1 MMRRRLFAVLLGTLL
16 IAAACGGDEEGA
28 ANGEQ
33 AGEARRGGDLVFAQ
47 LAEHPHLEP
56 AETYVNQALWAELQI
71 MEPLFTPSEDGQE
84 ALPWLAEGFEIS
96 EDKLTTTIRLKDGIK
111 FSDGSDMTS
120 ADVKFSLEQA
130 SKSEAWG
137 FINFPLAEGEI
148 QAPDDLTVVIRT
160 KQPWAPLIPTL
171 ALFSN
176 AIVPQNYN
184 DMSHDEFFE
193 KPIGTGPF
201 MIEQWTKGESLE
213 LVRNPNYWQE
223 GKPYLDSV
231 TFLAVPDDNARLN
244 MLRGGQ
250 ADIIEAPPFSVL
262 DSLDKEQGI
271 TAKAFPSSKTDLLYL
286 NTKVEPFDDQN
297 VRQAVAYAIDRQAIV
312 EAVLF
317 GHGEPANSFI
327 APAVASYNPDNEAPQ
342 YDPEMSKELLSK
354 SSEPNGFRTTL
365 LIPSSSDAR
374 TMAQIM
380 QSNLKDVGID
390 VEIVTQDPN
399 TAFGNLTEGNYEMM
413 AFAWTTD
420 IPHADEL
427 IGGYADVD
435 GQWTGLVHPES
446 RKAIDEARRTF
457 NQARTDELYAQVQR
471 QVAIDSSVIA
481 LFYSDYPYAYSDRVQ
496 GFEVLP
502 TLNFHLEDVWL
513 SE

>member
-1 MMRRRLFAVLLGTLL
+1 MKRRLFTLL
-16 IAAACGGDEEGA
+16 FATLLLAAACGGDEEEA

-33 AGEARRGGDLVFAQ
+33 AGEPGRGGDLVFAQ
-47 LAEHPHLEP
+47 VAEHPHLEP
-56 AETYVNQALWAELQI
+56 AETFVNQALWAELQI
-71 MEPLFTPSEDGQE
+71 MEPLFTPSDDGQE

-96 EDKLTTTIRLKDGIK
+96 EDQLTTTITLKDGIQ
-111 FSDGSDMTS
+111 FSDGSDLTS

-130 SKSEAWG
+130 AKGEAWG
-137 FINFPLAEGEI
+137 FINFPLAEGTISAVDES
-148 QAPDDLTVVIRT
+148 TVVIRT
-160 KQPWAPLIPTL
+160 KEPWAPLIPTL
-171 ALFSN
+171 ALFAN
-176 AIVPQNYN
+176 AIIPDDYKG
-184 DMSHDEFFE
+184 MSKDEFFE

-201 MIEQWTKGESLE
+201 MIEEWTKGESLK

-250 ADIIEAPPFSVL
+250 AQIIETPPFSAL
-262 DSLDKEQGI
+262 DSLDQEEGI
-271 TAKAFPSSKTDLLYL
+271 TATAFPSSKTDLLYL
-286 NTKVEPFDDQN
+286 NTKAEPFDDQN

-312 EAVLF
+312 DAVLF

-342 YDPEMSKELLSK
+342 YDPAMAKELLSE
-354 SSEPNGFRTTL
+354 SSQPNGFSTSL

-380 QSNLKDVGID
+380 QSNFKDVGIEA
-390 VEIVTQDPN
+390 EIVTQDPN
-399 TAFGNLTEGNYEMM
+399 TAFGNLMAGDYDMM

-435 GQWTGLVHPES
+435 GQWTGLVHPDS

-457 NQARTDELYAQVQR
+457 DEARTDELYAQVQR

-481 LFYSDYPYAYSDRVQ
+481 LFYSEYPYAYSDSVR